1 MRKTILGIFLL
12 LPLSLGAAELPVAQP
27 FSLPDLDDVTHDL
40 SEYRGRFL
48 LLEFFITRCPDC
60 TAMVPRLQRLREA
73 IPERFLAMV
82 AINNREPVERLRT
95 YAQQHSITYQILRDP
110 TTEVFWRYNIEHVPT
125 LFLIDPLGRILG
137 TWDYGSEAE
146 EAMEAILLGNMY

>member
-82 AINNREPVERLRT
+82 AINNRAGSWMRRSKSFKPRRSSLIRNLRWHWIF
-95 YAQQHSITYQILRDP
+95 AQVALQGQT
-110 TTEVFWRYNIEHVPT
+110 
-125 LFLIDPLGRILG
+125 
-137 TWDYGSEAE
+137 A
-146 EAMEAILLGNMY
+146 